1 MDWGVGHYEHTAK
14 ALLPAAGVLVHAADL
29 RAGERVVDVG
39 CGTGNAALLA
49 AAAGAVVTA
58 VDPSPRLLAVTAAS
72 AEQRHLDVTCALGE
86 AASIP
91 APDAAFDCLLSNF
104 GVVFAPDPDAAV
116 KEMGR
121 VLGPEGRVAVTSWI
135 PGGALGA
142 LANAAEQLVRRS
154 LGAAPAPPGFAWHDR
169 AALDPLFG
177 RHDMAV
183 NTRGPYELTFT
194 ASSPEEYLDAEMR
207 NHPMA
212 VRGLEVLRQRGKA
225 EQGVEQLLEVLRK
238 HNEDPKAFRTTS
250 RYVVVLARRT

>member
-1 MDWGVGHYEHTAK
+1 MDWGIGHYEHTAK
-14 ALLPAAGVLVHAADL
+14 ALLPAAGVLVHVADL

-58 VDPSPRLLAVTAAS
+58 VDPSPRLLGVTAAS

-104 GVVFAPDPDAAV
+104 GVIFAPDPDAAV
-116 KEMGR
+116 KEMVR
-121 VLGPEGRVAVTSWI
+121 VLRPEGRIAVTSWV

-142 LANAAEQLVRRS
+142 LANAAEQLVRSS
-154 LGAAPAPPGFAWHDR
+154 LGAAPAPPGFDWHDR
-169 AALDPLFG
+169 VALAPLFA

-183 NTRGPYELTFT
+183 NMQGPYELTFT

-225 EQGVEQLLEVLRK
+225 EHAVEQLLEVLRK